1 MLHKVWLLGEGA
13 DKDDEDLVDKQTEL
27 FNSGDQQD
35 YDKSSDALE
44 ILTYKQRQDRTGQRI
59 VFFELKEETC

>member
-44 ILTYKQRQDRTGQRI
+44 ILTYTPSDEEDR
-59 VFFELKEETC
+59 E